1 MTATNVSSR
10 WSDPAADGRFVELAI
25 TGMTCAACAARVQ
38 RQLGKIDGVSASV
51 NYATE
56 KATVEAASPIAIAD
70 LITQVE
76 RAGYGATVIT
86 NGAPTPTDDDRV
98 RDLWRRLVVALLLGT
113 PLADLSITLVLVP
126 SLRFPGWQWV
136 LLAMTVPVVAWCAW
150 PFHRKAVIAA
160 RHGASS
166 MDTLVSLGIL
176 AAAGWSTF
184 TIFHESDPAATTSAW
199 GLVFR
204 PGGSIYLDV
213 AAGVTIFVL
222 AGRLFEA
229 KAKRAAGDAL
239 RAIAQLGAK
248 DATLL
253 HADGREER
261 VPAASLRPDD
271 RFVVR
276 PGEIIAT
283 DGVVVTG
290 TTAIDLS
297 AMTGESMPVE
307 VGPGGAVTGGT
318 VAVGGRLVVAATRV
332 GADTQLAQLVG
343 MVERAQTQKAGIQRI
358 ADRISE
364 VFVPTVI
371 AIALGAGIGWAWSG
385 AGVERSISIALAVLI
400 VACPCALGLATPTAL
415 LAASGRGAQLGV
427 FIKGHQAL
435 ETARAIDTIVLD
447 KTGTV
452 TQGQVSVAELW
463 LADDTE
469 ETTVLA
475 LAGAVEHAAEHV
487 IGRAIAVYAAQRV
500 GALAPVDHFTA
511 LPGLGVGGRVDERDV
526 LVGSERLIA
535 SHTVEMP
542 AAFDDVRTRWSAD
555 GHTSAVVSIDRR
567 IVGAF
572 ALSDTVKPSARPA
585 VAALTSMGLRCV
597 LLTGDNAHSAMSV
610 ARAIGI
616 DDVIA
621 DVLPADKADV
631 IARLRDAGHVVAMVG
646 DGVNDAPA
654 LARADLGMAVI
665 TGTDTA
671 IGAADVILVRD
682 DLDAVPTAVALA
694 RRTLTTIRGNLIWA
708 FGYNVAAIPIA
719 AAGLLNPLISSG
731 AMALSSLLV
740 VSNSLRL
747 RSFRVPR

>member
-1 MTATNVSSR
+1 MTTTEVSGRQSGTT
-10 WSDPAADGRFVELAI
+10 ADGRFVELAI

-38 RQLGKIDGVSASV
+38 RQLGKIDGVRASV
-51 NYATE
+51 NYATD
-56 KATVEAASPIAIAD
+56 KATVEVASPIPVAD
-70 LITQVE
+70 LIAQVE
-76 RAGYGATVIT
+76 KAGYGATLIT
-86 NGAPTPTDDDRV
+86 RRAPAQDDNDRV

-150 PFHRKAVIAA
+150 PFHRKAFMAGK
-160 RHGASS
+160 HGGSS

-184 TIFHESDPAATTSAW
+184 TIFRNSGPVATTSAW
-199 GLVFR
+199 GLVFQ

-239 RAIAQLGAK
+239 RALAQLGAK

-261 VPAASLRPDD
+261 VPADSLRPDD

-276 PGEIIAT
+276 PGETIAT
-283 DGVVVTG
+283 DGVVLAG
-290 TTAIDLS
+290 TSAVDLS

-307 VGPGGAVTGGT
+307 VGPADGVTGGT
-318 VAVGGRLVVAATRV
+318 VVVGGRLVVAATRV
-332 GADTQLAQLVG
+332 GADTQLAQLVR

-371 AIALGAGIGWAWSG
+371 AVALLTGVGWSVSGAGI
-385 AGVERSISIALAVLI
+385 ERSISIALAVLI

-435 ETARAIDTIVLD
+435 ETARAIDIVVLD

-452 TQGQVSVAELW
+452 TLGQVSVAELW
-463 LADDTE
+463 LAEGADE
-469 ETTVLA
+469 ATVLA
-475 LAGAVEHAAEHV
+475 SAGALEHAAEHV
-487 IGRAIAVYAAQRV
+487 IGRAIAVYAAERV
-500 GALAPVDHFTA
+500 GAPAAVDRFTA
-511 LPGLGVGGRVDERDV
+511 HPGLGASGRVEGCDV

-535 SHTVEMP
+535 SQAVEIP
-542 AAFDDVRTRWSAD
+542 AAFGDVRTRWSAG
-555 GHTSAVVSIDRR
+555 GHTSALVSVDRR
-567 IVGAF
+567 VVGAF

-585 VAALTSMGLRCV
+585 VSALTSMGLRCV
-597 LLTGDNAHSAMSV
+597 LLTGDNADSAASV
-610 ARAIGI
+610 AEAVGI
-616 DDVIA
+616 HEVVA